1 MLSRWLYDTRGVTV
15 NERLQQYAFKKRANG
30 TNTGGK

>member
-15 NERLQQYAFKKRANG
+15 NERLQQHAFEQRWNG